1 MDKSQYSLKNLY
13 SKARELFGQTKQVA
27 SQGYSNLKGNVQAL
41 SNPET
46 RQELTRGLQYSGNK
60 VLKTPLPQSMQGFAQ
75 NVGKVAY
82 KLQPIARPTGKLLEG
97 YTEGG
102 TGGLV
107 DVPNQKSTNFI
118 DKAAYATGYTAGLFT
133 GPITKLGA
141 MAKLDKVG
149 AGATRK
155 VLSKVAPTAKNI
167 VTQKLLPALGA
178 ETAQSIGYGL
188 AATGAGLAG
197 LRPGYDFT
205 PKNLAIDTALGMG
218 FRGLGT
224 AVPKALAKGAQA
236 KKMHPEDVAA
246 VDAVVDALKG
256 RKDVIKA
263 RITLDRLA
271 EHYVPK
277 ATIDELRGKA
287 KTLHA
292 KDLAV
297 ARYMQKMA
305 GQISPDWNGYQLGIK
320 GTDDISAKVGGSDPL
335 EALKA
340 EARKYGSAEEF
351 YLRMSDAT
359 RDGLR
364 KNGIRGQEA
373 ITDYWNSQIKNLVGA
388 PKNQKGINPGD
399 FITTNYDLAKSYTG
413 DGNVLS
419 LKVKAK
425 DVLDDITE
433 PLGEEYI
440 YRPTQAK
447 AEVPKQFNFNVDDGK
462 QVVQMVETP
471 IGKRMQIVS
480 SSLKPKTQ
488 LLRQS
493 NTLLNKGSELL
504 DQERVRVEALK
515 EQRNMYS
522 QQSLDLINEL
532 KKYSKSKA
540 FQEGDIETLRNNTPT
555 GLVDRVVE
563 AVREARMNENISDQ
577 DALQMALEIPSKSQ
591 LKIKLP
597 QQILEARKLKKQAAT
612 LTDLVYNSE
621 TDPQA
626 LKIQASTA
634 KRQLKQSLASDL
646 DEYQKA
652 LFTQTGAT
660 KKTRDLEGSLVKSI
674 NDKMRELKP
683 AQKVNALDYLRT
695 PDKVLKKIGLGNV
708 GEQLK
713 ESYSGY
719 IKQVPIELKRVT
731 SWHDQVKS
739 IPNASRNIFKYLDG
753 ESIKLSPTE
762 MRVAN
767 EMKEYLSDWANK
779 LGLPKD
785 RRVAS
790 YITHI
795 FEDDFIK
802 KEFDPDIADLIRDK
816 VPGSVYDPFLQQRLG
831 AKGYVEDAFKAMDA
845 YVKRATRKYNMDP
858 ALEQLKSASDGLEDS
873 AFNYVKALGDRV
885 NMRPTHID
893 NLLDNL
899 IKSSPIGYKLGQRP
913 TAKVSRQIRQ
923 TIYRGTLGLNFGS
936 AIRNLTQGANTYS
949 QLGEVNTAKG
959 YLKAVKS
966 IMTGDDELVRSGVLA
981 DSFIQ
986 DRNMSGYKKFWEK
999 LDKGLFIFFEAA
1011 EKINRGAAYFGG
1023 KSKALSQGLSEQE
1036 AIRAGVEMA
1045 RKTQF
1050 TFGSVDT
1057 PVALQSDLV
1066 KLATQ
1071 FQSFNVKQSEFL
1083 ADVVKNKEYAGMVR
1097 WMGANALLLFT
1108 VGEMMGW
1115 DWKDFVPFSQVLEG
1129 KSPIGGSPLFT
1140 LAGDVTKIA
1149 TGTPD
1154 KYGNP
1159 IKPTQL
1165 LKDAVPFLPA
1175 GVQVQK
1181 TVGGLRDTNRGYTE
1195 TPKGLVKFPVSQS
1208 AGSYLTAAALGTSKL
1223 PEARAYR
1230 ENETSQLGEQQSNY
1244 FKSLSPDQRQGYY
1257 SSVLQ
1262 KRADN
1267 KSNSE
1272 MNDQLKAGAKVD
1284 TGLSDA
1290 KMYDKLISL
1299 DLKDQITPEI
1309 ALAKYTDDLSF
1320 NSSGS
1325 RYQDAINEKR
1335 IWSKLDSLNS
1345 SQSLTDDQKAK
1356 ATALFIEKAG
1366 IDKNDYQYYQIA
1378 KQSNDLKTMYALEEI
1393 TKIQSRPG
1401 SKPEDLMNF
1410 LKQGRYEYRGNMV
1423 LSSGVIDNLVDEGI
1437 LTYSEGKSLKKYTFD
1452 KDPKTKM
1459 LTLRKKRTGSKVKK
1473 PKKISLKAIKV
1484 PKIKVVQSSGKR
1496 FDAPKIK
1503 AISVKLRTNK

>member
-27 SQGYSNLKGNVQAL
+27 SQGYSNIKGNIQAL
-41 SNPET
+41 SNPQS
-46 RQELTRGLQYSGNK
+46 RQELTRGIQYSGNK

-75 NVGKVAY
+75 NVGKLAY
-82 KLQPIARPTGKLLEG
+82 KLQPIARTASKLLEG
-97 YTEGG
+97 YGEGA
-102 TGGLV
+102 TYGLV
-107 DVPNQKSTNFI
+107 DVPTSKSANLA
-118 DKAAYATGYTAGLFT
+118 DKAAYTVGNITGLVTS
-133 GPITKLGA
+133 PINKLGA
-141 MAKLDKVG
+141 MAKLDQVG

-155 VLSKVAPTAKNI
+155 ILSKVAPTAKNI
-167 VTQKLLPALGA
+167 LTQKILPTIGA

-188 AATGAGLAG
+188 TATGAGVAG

-205 PKNLAIDTALGMG
+205 AKNLAIDTALGLG
-218 FRGLGT
+218 FRGLGN
-224 AVPKALAKGAQA
+224 AVPKGFAKGAQA

-246 VDAVVDALKG
+246 VDAVIDALKSK
-256 RKDVIKA
+256 KDVNKA

-271 EHYVPK
+271 EYYVPK
-277 ATIDELRGKA
+277 ATIDELRNKA
-287 KTLHA
+287 KTLNA

-297 ARYMQKMA
+297 ARYMQSMA
-305 GQISPDWNGYQLGIK
+305 GQISPDWNGYKLGIK
-320 GTDDISAKVGGSDPL
+320 GGTDQAITPTTPTIKPKTSPISAQKQPNDFTFNIDGG
-335 EALKA
+335 KQ
-340 EARKYGSAEEF
+340 EAR
-351 YLRMSDAT
+351 
-359 RDGLR
+359 
-364 KNGIRGQEA
+364 
-373 ITDYWNSQIKNLVGA
+373 
-388 PKNQKGINPGD
+388 
-399 FITTNYDLAKSYTG
+399 
-413 DGNVLS
+413 
-419 LKVKAK
+419 
-425 DVLDDITE
+425 VLDT
-433 PLGEEYI
+433 P
-440 YRPTQAK
+440 A
-447 AEVPKQFNFNVDDGK
+447 GK
-462 QVVQMVETP
+462 KIE
-471 IGKRMQIVS
+471 IVS
-480 SSLKPKTQ
+480 SKLKPRTQ

-493 NTLLNKGSELL
+493 DTLLNKGSQLL
-504 DQERVRVEALK
+504 DAERVKVEALK
-515 EQRNMYS
+515 EQRSMYS
-522 QQSLDLINEL
+522 QQSLDLIGEL
-532 KKYSKSKA
+532 KKYSKSRV

-577 DALQMALEIPSKSQ
+577 DALQIALEVPSKSQ

-597 QQILEARKLKKQAAT
+597 QEILESRQLKKQAST

-621 TDPQA
+621 TDPKA
-626 LKIQASTA
+626 LKIQESAA
-634 KRQLKQSLASDL
+634 KKQLKQSLATEL

-674 NDKMRELKP
+674 NEKMRELKP
-683 AQKVNALDYLRT
+683 AEKVNALDYLRT
-695 PDKVLKKIGLGNV
+695 PDMVLKKIGLGNV

-713 ESYSGY
+713 KSYSEY
-719 IKQVPIELKRVT
+719 IKQVPIELQKVT
-731 SWHDQVKS
+731 GWHDKIKG
-739 IPNASRNIFKYLDG
+739 IPDASKNIFKYLDG
-753 ESIKLSPTE
+753 QDVKLTPKE
-762 MRVAN
+762 MEVAG
-767 EMKEYLSDWANK
+767 EMKEYLSQWADK

-858 ALEQLKSASDGLEDS
+858 ALKQLKSASDGLEDS

-966 IMTGDDELVRSGVLA
+966 IMTGDDELIRSGVLA

-986 DRNMSGYKKFWEK
+986 DRNISGYKKFWEK
-999 LDKGLFIFFEAA
+999 LDKGLFVFFEAA

-1023 KSKALSQGLSEQE
+1023 KAKALSQGLSEQE
-1036 AIRAGVEMA
+1036 AIKAGVEMA

-1066 KLATQ
+1066 KIATQ
-1071 FQSFNVKQSEFL
+1071 FQSFNIKQSEFL
-1083 ADVVKNKEYAGMVR
+1083 AEMIKNKEYAGMVR

-1108 VGEMMGW
+1108 VGQMMGW

-1181 TVGGLRDTNRGYTE
+1181 TVGGLIDTNRGYTE
-1195 TPKGLVKFPVSQS
+1195 TPKGFVKFPVSQS

-1230 ENETSQLGEQQSNY
+1230 ENDTSQLGEQQSSY
-1244 FKSLSPDQRQGYY
+1244 FKSLPPEQRQSYY

-1262 KRADN
+1262 KRTDN
-1267 KSNSE
+1267 KANGE
-1272 MNDQLKAGAKVD
+1272 LNDQLKAGKKVETD
-1284 TGLSDA
+1284 LNDA
-1290 KMYDKLISL
+1290 KMYDKLVSL
-1299 DLKDQITPEI
+1299 DLKDKITPEI
-1309 ALAKYTDDLSF
+1309 AFAKYTEGLIF
-1320 NSSGS
+1320 NSTGS
-1325 RYQDAINEKR
+1325 KYQDAINEKK
-1335 IWSKLDSLNS
+1335 IWEKLNSLNS
-1345 SQSLTDDQKAK
+1345 SESLTDDQKAQ
-1356 ATALFIEKAG
+1356 ATALFIQKAG
-1366 IDKNDYQYYQIA
+1366 IDPNDYQYHQVA
-1378 KQSNDLKTMYALEEI
+1378 KQDTNLKTMYALEEI

-1410 LKQGRYEYRGNMV
+1410 LKQGRYEFRGNMI
-1423 LSSGVIDNLVDEGI
+1423 LSSGVVDNLVDEGI

-1452 KDPKTKM
+1452 KDPTTKM
-1459 LTLRKKRTGSKVKK
+1459 LSLRKKKTGSKVKK
-1473 PKKISLKAIKV
+1473 PKKISLNAIKV
-1484 PKIKVVQSSGKR
+1484 PKIKVIQSSGKR

-1503 AISVKLRTNK
+1503 AISVKLIPRK